1 MASLSFAQ
9 DIRPFFRETD
19 VEEMIDVAGFDLSR
33 YEDVR
38 DRAQDIYE
46 RLDDGSMP
54 CDGAWPADQVARFK
68 QWMDGGMAP

>member
-54 CDGAWPADQVARFK
+54 CDGAWPADRVARFK
-68 QWMDGGMAP
+68 QWMDDGMAP

>member
-9 DIRPFFRETD
+9 DIRPLFRETD
-19 VEEMIDVAGFDLSR
+19 VEEMMDVAGFDLSR

-38 DRAQDIYE
+38 DRAHDIYE
-46 RLDDGSMP
+46 RLDEGSMP
-54 CDGAWPADQVARFK
+54 CDGAWPAEQVAKFK

>member
-1 MASLSFAQ
+1 MSSLSFAQ
-9 DIRPFFRETD
+9 DIRLLFRETD
-19 VEEMIDVAGFDLSR
+19 VEEMMDVAGFDLSR

-38 DRAQDIYE
+38 ERAQDIYE

-54 CDGAWPADQVARFK
+54 CDGSWPADQVAKFK

>member
-9 DIRPFFRETD
+9 DIRPLFRETD
-19 VEEMIDVAGFDLSR
+19 VEEMMDVAGFDLSR

-38 DRAQDIYE
+38 ERAQDIYE
-46 RLDDGSMP
+46 RLDEGSMP
-54 CDGAWPADQVARFK
+54 CDGAWPADQVAQFK

>member
-9 DIRPFFRETD
+9 DIRPLFRETD
-19 VEEMIDVAGFDLSR
+19 VEEMMDVAGFDLSR

-38 DRAQDIYE
+38 DRAQDIYD
-46 RLDDGSMP
+46 RLDEGSMP

-68 QWMDGGMAP
+68 QWMHDGMAP

>member
-9 DIRPFFRETD
+9 DIRPLFRETD
-19 VEEMIDVAGFDLSR
+19 VEEMMDVAGFDLSR

-46 RLDDGSMP
+46 RLDEGSMP
-54 CDGAWPADQVARFK
+54 CDGAWPADQVAKFK
-68 QWMDGGMAP
+68 QWMDDGMAP

>member
-9 DIRPFFRETD
+9 DIRPLFRETD
-19 VEEMIDVAGFDLSR
+19 VEEMMDVAGFDLSR

-38 DRAQDIYE
+38 DRAQDIYD
-46 RLDDGSMP
+46 RLDEGSMP

-68 QWMDGGMAP
+68 QWMDDGMAP